1 MLQDVT
7 LPLFYDDLVTIYNG
21 GQCCPRYGGAL
32 LGRQSDV
39 LLNEQDLIDGLAQQR
54 QRVEQDP
61 TLSNPD
67 WVVYRVEAHEV
78 EFWQGDIQR
87 NHGRLRYRRSEPTG
101 QAWVKERLWP

>member
-32 LGRQSDV
+32 LGRQSHV
-39 LLNEQDLIDGLAQQR
+39 LLN
-54 QRVEQDP
+54 EQDP

>member
-1 MLQDVT
+1 M
-7 LPLFYDDLVTIYNG
+7 
-21 GQCCPRYGGAL
+21 
-32 LGRQSDV
+32 
-39 LLNEQDLIDGLAQQR
+39 
-54 QRVEQDP
+54 QDP